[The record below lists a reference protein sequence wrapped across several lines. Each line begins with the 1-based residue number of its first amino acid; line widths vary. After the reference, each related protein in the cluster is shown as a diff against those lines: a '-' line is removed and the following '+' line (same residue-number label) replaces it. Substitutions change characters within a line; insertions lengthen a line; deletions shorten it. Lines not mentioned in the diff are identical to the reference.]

1 MQTTTLAPSPHGL
14 NLPSLQTYGIVE
26 RECPPLV
33 DMVIS
38 YELGDLDEKQT
49 EIMFAQLKA
58 KGEHKLIKKLKAF
71 R

>member
-1 MQTTTLAPSPHGL
+1 MQTLAPTPQGL

-38 YELGDLDEKQT
+38 YELGDLNEKQAN
-49 EIMFAQLKA
+49 IMFEQLKA
-58 KGEHKLIKKLKAF
+58 KGEHKLIKKLRKVQQ
-71 R
+71 